1 MAPTLGRLE
10 VHDMSSDIATAENR
24 QTLQMSSANRGNGET
39 RHDGATVPDEQQT
52 EVDRVSHANGNGGD
66 VTQEQQTEH
75 GSVSHANELNLQA
88 NEEQRR
94 DVTTPYDTTTITA
107 QYQQAENRANAPP
120 QASAAP
126 EHPQPVVNEAPHP
139 LSLSELLRVQDE
151 QEGQISRIYEEIRTS
166 AMRQAQM
173 AAQYQASRAETRA
186 QMQAVLEAQRKSDEQ
201 AQKTQDEVKK
211 MKEELNVKVEETV
224 REQLR
229 VAVDQEVEGMLRKK
243 LPKVIKKEIKREA
256 KKEKVKKEK
265 AAGKPKKNWSLFNI
279 HVMEERKRLKALG
292 PVRDLFQVAS
302 RSWGEMSEEERT
314 RQYGDIFTLD
324 KERYEREMEGWWN
337 ERKIL
342 ADQRKPAAKPSP
354 EELAA
359 TADPQEFAAD
369 APIETRSPPEE
380 SAPIA
385 ATVGPGDPDEGY
397 QLSPYE
403 QMVQDK
409 RARNQEHMRRLG
421 LGGGSLSRIGK
432 TAMAGSSVRGN
443 RNTEEPAVDPTVG
456 NLNVQGSSPSASS
469 NNKGREANT
478 DHPQE
483 PFQPLSE
490 EPVAAAA
497 AENLPQVVV
506 NSFAG
511 VSHSQHRSIHTPD
524 LHPIAIA
531 PSGTEA
537 TLNDVV
543 FPPPTTT
550 IVINRR
556 QEVHGATVALD
567 EERTGD
573 PSRATYPEAVPFLG
587 VERISQEEQPVH
599 AEEVRQSNS
608 VPEAASL
615 PEIDANHHRDN
626 TEGAVGSASAR
637 RLQESTASLASNGD
651 GNTQELPSVS
661 ARRPRGK
668 KRKNHSPYWF
678 RNAPVYELEGY
689 TDGTPLQAGFVW
701 VEYDSGIAVQVK
713 EVELGKKLPPRNSR
727 RRLSH
732 NLLGNNRSQNGST
745 ELQCPVGYRFIRS
758 VPPSKYRAGYD
769 CDAEVVEVDGDWRH
783 CKYVDFR
790 GKERIGKLKLR
801 TIQDA

>member
-10 VHDMSSDIATAENR
+10 VHDMSSDMSTSENR
-24 QTLQMSSANRGNGET
+24 QTLQMMSANRGNGET

-52 EVDRVSHANGNGGD
+52 ERGRVSHANGNGGD

-211 MKEELNVKVEETV
+211 MKEEINVKVEETV
-224 REQLR
+224 REQLRELR

-243 LPKVIKKEIKREA
+243 LPKEIKKEIKREA

-265 AAGKPKKNWSLFNI
+265 AAGKPKKNWSLYNI

-292 PVRDLFQVAS
+292 SEQDLFQVAS
-302 RSWGEMSEEERT
+302 RSWKEMSEEDRM
-314 RQYGDIFTLD
+314 RRYGDIFTLD
-324 KERYEREMEGWWN
+324 KERYEREMEVWWE
-337 ERKIL
+337 ERKVP
-342 ADQRKPAAKPSP
+342 ADQRKPAAKHSP
-354 EELAA
+354 PELAA
-359 TADPQEFAAD
+359 TADTQEFATD
-369 APIETRSPPEE
+369 APIETQSPPEE
-380 SAPIA
+380 SAPTA

-397 QLSPYE
+397 QLSEYE
-403 QMVQDK
+403 QFVQDK
-409 RARNQEHMRRLG
+409 RARNQEHMQRLG
-421 LGGGSLSRIGK
+421 LGGGSLSRSGN
-432 TAMAGSSVRGN
+432 TAMAASSVRGN
-443 RNTEEPAVDPTVG
+443 RNTEEPAVDPTEG

-469 NNKGREANT
+469 NNEGREADT
-478 DHPQE
+478 DHSQE
-483 PFQPLSE
+483 PSQPPPE
-490 EPVAAAA
+490 VHP
-497 AENLPQVVV
+497 LPQQQVQPPEAMQQPPPPQRPP
-506 NSFAG
+506 AG
-511 VSHSQHRSIHTPD
+511 
-524 LHPIAIA
+524 AIA
-531 PSGTEA
+531 PLVGGWQSDKHIADRREMAAKMNGWKKYP
-537 TLNDVV
+537 LRRND
-543 FPPPTTT
+543 
-550 IVINRR
+550 
-556 QEVHGATVALD
+556 AL
-567 EERTGD
+567 
-573 PSRATYPEAVPFLG
+573 
-587 VERISQEEQPVH
+587 
-599 AEEVRQSNS
+599 
-608 VPEAASL
+608 
-615 PEIDANHHRDN
+615 
-626 TEGAVGSASAR
+626 GSAAAR

-651 GNTQELPSVS
+651 GNTQELPPVS
-661 ARRPRGK
+661 SRLPRGK
-668 KRKNHSPYWF
+668 KRKNHAPYWF

-689 TDGTPLQAGFVW
+689 TDGTPLKAGYVW
-701 VEYDSGIAVQVK
+701 VEYDSGVAVQVK
-713 EVELGKKLPPRNSR
+713 EDEVEKRLPPRSSR
-727 RRLSH
+727 RKLSH

-758 VPPSKYRAGYD
+758 VPPSKYRDGYD